1 MYAKPM
7 TDCTHKL
14 TDSKSSHIR
23 NCSTLFNWILNKA
36 FVVSLVTF
44 LHMLNAKGASIV
56 SLAALEPRFILV
68 NIFAIFLPQEL

>member
-1 MYAKPM
+1 M
-7 TDCTHKL
+7 TDCAHKL

-44 LHMLNAKGASIV
+44 RHMLNVKGAGIV
-56 SLAALEPRFILV
+56 SLAAFKPRFILV
-68 NIFAIFLPQEL
+68 NSFAIFSPQEL